1 MRNGGIGAGWHDDE
15 EEDELGL
22 LSKDLLKNKLEEVW
36 SIHRERKKEMDQ
48 EGY

>member
-1 MRNGGIGAGWHDDE
+1 MRNGGIGVGWHDED
-15 EEDELGL
+15 EDELSL

-36 SIHRERKKEMDQ
+36 SIHRERKKMDQ

>member
-1 MRNGGIGAGWHDDE
+1 MRKACISCGWYQDE

-22 LSKDLLKNKLEEVW
+22 LAKDLLKNKLEEVW